1 MRSRGLVSNMY
12 RAARVANDVSVLASG
27 NPNRIARRARNRI
40 VGRALARRGFW
51 RLLWGR

>member
-12 RAARVANDVSVLASG
+12 RAARFANDLSVLASG
-27 NPNRIARRARNRI
+27 NPNRIARRARNKI
-40 VGRALARRGFW
+40 VGRAMARAGLW